1 MKRVLIVVAVLAA
14 VAGLTVGV
22 VVAFAGGSQDRLN
35 YIPGVTN
42 PAPLPA
48 SSNHSPNALP

>member
-1 MKRVLIVVAVLAA
+1 MLIVLAVLAA

-22 VVAFAGGSQDRLN
+22 VVAFAGNSNGRLN

-42 PAPLPA
+42 PAPPPP
-48 SSNHSPNALP
+48 SSSHSPNQFP